1 MNCTALA
8 SGIRDMWP
16 LTVQL
21 PHSRPSSLMAQGSDG
36 DLLMSNVDYDELLK
50 SVFSE
55 VRPVGEVMSRNLV
68 VVHADDPAIDA
79 ALLLVERK
87 ISGLPVVD
95 DDMIL
100 VGIITEKDVL
110 KLLIEVDPDKRVRD
124 YMTSDVKSFDESKSV
139 VDICAHLFLNDIKRV
154 PIVKDSKLVGVV
166 SRRDVIRE
174 ILRLRG
180 QA

>member
-1 MNCTALA
+1 MT
-8 SGIRDMWP
+8 
-16 LTVQL
+16 
-21 PHSRPSSLMAQGSDG
+21 
-36 DLLMSNVDYDELLK
+36 NVDYDKLLT

-55 VRPVGEVMSRNLV
+55 VRSASDVMSRNLV
-68 VVHADDPAIDA
+68 VVHAGDPVIDA

-87 ISGLPVVD
+87 ISGLPVVG

-110 KLLIEVDPDKRVRD
+110 KLLIEVDPDKRVEE
-124 YMTSDVKSFDESKSV
+124 YMTTDVKCFDESKSV
-139 VDICAHLFLNDIKRV
+139 MDICAHLFLHDIKRV
-154 PIVKDSKLVGVV
+154 PIVKDNKLVGIV

-180 QA
+180 RS